1 MNRGLWFVAGASAGV
16 YAMTRARRVADSFTA
31 DGLRARW
38 HGLTHAA
45 RLLSEDVRTAQAER
59 ETVLREQLGLPS
71 VQPRATRQLSAAP
84 SVAPTPLDTPTL
96 LPPDEQRDTA

>member
-16 YAMTRARRVADSFTA
+16 YALTRARRVADSFTA

-59 ETVLREQLGLPS
+59 ETVLREQLGLPG
-71 VQPRATRQLSAAP
+71 VQPGATRQLQSSSTPSAPA
-84 SVAPTPLDTPTL
+84 DRPTL
-96 LPPDEQRDTA
+96 LPPHEQKDND

>member
-31 DGLRARW
+31 DGVRARW

-59 ETVLREQLGLPS
+59 ETELREQLGLPR
-71 VQPRATRQLSAAP
+71 VQPRADRQLASPTTAP
-84 SVAPTPLDTPTL
+84 ADPHLT
-96 LPPDEQRDTA
+96 LPPHDEQKDTD

>member
-45 RLLSEDVRTAQAER
+45 RLLSEDVRTAQVER
-59 ETVLREQLGLPS
+59 ETELREQLGLPS
-71 VQPRATRQLSAAP
+71 VHPRASRQLEASTAAP
-84 SVAPTPLDTPTL
+84 AEPHPNF
-96 LPPDEQRDTA
+96 LPPAEQKDTD